1 MDRSLAEQLV
11 RTYVEGWKEYN
22 SDKVLSVLDPDCIL
36 IESDGEIFRG
46 AETIT
51 RELDKRIAGDYGPW
65 QISRWDITSL
75 AVDDEV
81 CFLEWDFEGRRGFEG
96 ASLVRFKTGKI
107 SYLREYRTTKPLWK
121 HSEE

>member
-1 MDRSLAEQLV
+1 MDRSRAEQLV

-22 SDKVLSVLDPDCIL
+22 SDKVLSVLAPDCIL

-46 AETIT
+46 AETIIG
-51 RELDKRIAGDYGPW
+51 ELDSRIAGDYGPW

-75 AVDDEV
+75 AVDGEL
-81 CFLEWDFEGRRGFEG
+81 CFVEWDFEGQRGFEG
-96 ASLVRFKTGKI
+96 ASLVRFNTDRI
-107 SYLREYRTTKPLWK
+107 SYLREYCTTKPLWE